1 MEPMRR
7 IVPFYLASYGT
18 SLLGNSIAAIALP
31 LLVLFTTGSPLGAG
45 VVAMAAAV
53 PAAVAG
59 LLMGSLADRFDR
71 RAVAILADV
80 ISALALLVLPIVHL
94 TAGLELGWFIAAAVL
109 NSFGDVPGIT
119 AREAM
124 LPAIARS
131 ARVGASRLIGVRE
144 SMSGVALLI
153 GPAIAGILVAALQP
167 VTVLWFT
174 AGLAA
179 LAALLTLVIPRSATA
194 AVAAADGAGE
204 PRGEVES
211 RADDA
216 DARTTASD
224 ERDGR
229 ADGPASAPALTSIFA
244 GLVVIL
250 RAPLLRG
257 LVLLQLVLAVVLA
270 ATQGMVV
277 PVHFAFRG
285 EPGLVGF
292 VLSALA
298 AGLLVGGG
306 CFAVLGQRIPHRRW
320 FLAGLVLVAT
330 GVVLIAVLGPT
341 WSVFLGA
348 AVIGLGGGCLNAVTG
363 LAFIENVLDA
373 QRGRV
378 LGAQN
383 ALMTLVPAG
392 GIGLASVLIEL
403 GGLPLATAVL
413 AGLWILAALAAL
425 LSPRLRRL
433 GTPGAH
439 ATPRRRRPDGTDNR
453 PAPAT
458 SPRRRS

>member
-1 MEPMRR
+1 MELMRR

-18 SLLGNSIAAIALP
+18 SLLGNSITAIALP

-94 TAGLELGWFIAAAVL
+94 TVGLELGWFIAAAVL

-153 GPAIAGILVAALQP
+153 GPAVAGILVAALQP

-194 AVAAADGAGE
+194 TVAAADAATVTADDGARAAVAAA
-204 PRGEVES
+204 
-211 RADDA
+211 
-216 DARTTASD
+216 
-224 ERDGR
+224 
-229 ADGPASAPALTSIFA
+229 PAPTSIFA
-244 GLVVIL
+244 GLGVIL

-306 CFAVLGQRIPHRRW
+306 CFAALGHRIPHRRW

-363 LAFIENVLDA
+363 LAFVENVLDS

-433 GTPGAH
+433 GIPGARPSPH
-439 ATPRRRRPDGTDNR
+439 RRRPDGPDLR
-453 PAPAT
+453 PSPSPTT
-458 SPRRRS
+458 SPGRRAS